1 VSDIFISYSREDSKF
16 VEALIIA
23 LIDYGWSV
31 WSDKS
36 GISEGRPYDE
46 QTENAILEATV
57 ALVIWSQSSVKSR
70 WVRAEAAYALS
81 RNKLIPI
88 IADGSDP
95 PLQFLHIQ
103 GVNLVDWRRTND
115 DAAFKKL
122 ASVLSQRLD
131 RVGRIPQ
138 SDNETNLPA
147 RTAASSLSGAFSFW
161 KSLRDAAFP
170 PVSAGFEQYYTNR
183 TFFIAQFT
191 CVFGFFLVTLFGL
204 LDFFAPSGGLD
215 QTRFRL
221 IVTGPSLLIL
231 LALSFTALAKRHSQ
245 TFLMIFG
252 CVLMLLVY
260 KTTKMV
266 DGEFPATTGAPTT
279 TFLIMMVLGTV
290 LPLRTA
296 NAAALGLFAFLAH
309 EYYIFKASVPVP
321 PPLLAGYSICVAS
334 SWMALVVGSYFR
346 ESVMRKS
353 YQDYDQASSKIAEL
367 KERLVGLAVER
378 NQTSLPNRSLRN
390 VK

>member
-1 VSDIFISYSREDSKF
+1 MSDIFISYSREDSKF

-204 LDFFAPSGGLD
+204 LDFFCTIRRSRSDPFPPHSDRAIPPNFAGAKFHGAGKTTFPNFFDDFWVCLDVAGLQDNENGGRRIPGNYRCTHDDLPDYDGSGD
-215 QTRFRL
+215 
-221 IVTGPSLLIL
+221 GPSVTNGKCGR
-231 LALSFTALAKRHSQ
+231 AG
-245 TFLMIFG
+245 TFR
-252 CVLMLLVY
+252 
-260 KTTKMV
+260 
-266 DGEFPATTGAPTT
+266 FPC
-279 TFLIMMVLGTV
+279 
-290 LPLRTA
+290 
-296 NAAALGLFAFLAH
+296 
-309 EYYIFKASVPVP
+309 S
-321 PPLLAGYSICVAS
+321 
-334 SWMALVVGSYFR
+334 
-346 ESVMRKS
+346 
-353 YQDYDQASSKIAEL
+353 
-367 KERLVGLAVER
+367 
-378 NQTSLPNRSLRN
+378 
-390 VK
+390 